1 MINIKPLYIHV
12 PGQACATPC
21 AYCMTR
27 SYTLRPS
34 SCLDEN
40 SPRYVL
46 CKQDF
51 YKRMAFARDDGCN
64 AIFIVGDCEPQKNRA
79 FLERIT
85 IINNMLPRP
94 FRIVELTTTGRNLT
108 REYLYFLRSVIGVTT
123 IDLNVAA
130 FDDVMN
136 QELAGMMSSET
147 KVELLPLIHNIKDLT
162 FNLHLH
168 IFLSK
173 YFEVYKDNPMQ
184 FFKDCEYKYN
194 AQYISIH
201 DTPAPNDWLK
211 SRAGSLQ
218 MQENIKAYI
227 KKHGAYKA
235 EFPSYAD
242 VYTLNNLIILMDP
255 PIERQATK
263 REGLIIQ
270 TNGRLYTQWDEKT
283 SLVF

>member
-1 MINIKPLYIHV
+1 MISIKPLYIHV

-27 SYTLRPS
+27 SYMLRPS

-51 YKRMAFARDDGCN
+51 YKRMAFARDVGCN

-85 IINNMLPRP
+85 IINNMLARP
-94 FRIVELTTTGRNLT
+94 FRIIELTTTGRNLT
-108 REYLYFLRSVIGVTT
+108 KEYLYFLRSVIGVTT

-130 FDDVMN
+130 FDDTLN
-136 QELAGMMSSET
+136 QELAGMINEDA
-147 KVELLPLIHNIKDLT
+147 KVELVPLTHMIKDLT

-168 IFLSK
+168 VYLSK
-173 YFEVYKDNPMQ
+173 YFERYREDPTQ
-184 FFKDCEYKYN
+184 FFKDCEGKYC
-194 AQYISIH
+194 AQYLSIH
-201 DTPAPNDWLK
+201 NTPAPNDWLK
-211 SRAGSLQ
+211 SKAGSST
-218 MQENIKAYI
+218 MQENVENYI
-227 KKHGAYKA
+227 KSRGTFLA

-242 VYTLNNLIILMDP
+242 VYALNNLIILMDP
-255 PIERQATK
+255 PNEKNATMLD
-263 REGLIIQ
+263 GLILQ
-270 TNGRLYTQWDEKT
+270 TDGHLYSKWDEKT